1 MSGLQTDE
9 ALHGD
14 RIAVDPPLPRVAVS
28 GSWIVAANEKLLFF
42 LFLVTLPLANPWVRG
57 DGVGYYAYLRSALI
71 DHDLRFENDFLA
83 ANESFVISHI
93 DEQGRLL
100 PRLYTKTG
108 YVENHFSVGPA
119 ILWAPVMLAVHGT
132 VLLAD
137 RFGAHVAP
145 DGYSPPYLLGM
156 AFTTA
161 CYGFLSLFLAF
172 RIARKYFDGPWAFL
186 ATVGIWMASSLPIY
200 MYFNPSWSHALSA
213 FTVALFLWYWDRTR
227 LQRTAGQWALLG
239 LMAGLMGNV
248 YYPNAIMLIFP
259 ALEVVHLLFA
269 KQRDPGQIVVTIQKL
284 AVSGGV
290 FLAAFFA
297 SLFPTFL
304 TRQIIYGS
312 PFETGY
318 PAISTW
324 NWTSPVLFKVLFSS
338 NHGMFSWTPILIL
351 AVAGLAFLIRRD
363 ALLGAGSLLT
373 FLAFYYLIASY
384 PDWDGISSFGNRFFV
399 SLTPIFIL
407 GLAALLGS
415 FSSWMGKTTR
425 AIAVSCSVLALLV
438 VWNAGFIFQW
448 GTHMV
453 PARGEISWSAMVRN
467 QVVDVP
473 FRMTHSLETY
483 FTRRDEMMQ
492 NIEQEDIEQQKL
504 QEKRGE

>member
-1 MSGLQTDE
+1 
-9 ALHGD
+9 
-14 RIAVDPPLPRVAVS
+14 
-28 GSWIVAANEKLLFF
+28 
-42 LFLVTLPLANPWVRG
+42 
-57 DGVGYYAYLRSALI
+57 
-71 DHDLRFENDFLA
+71 
-83 ANESFVISHI
+83 
-93 DEQGRLL
+93 
-100 PRLYTKTG
+100 
-108 YVENHFSVGPA
+108 
-119 ILWAPVMLAVHGT
+119 
-132 VLLAD
+132 
-137 RFGAHVAP
+137 
-145 DGYSPPYLLGM
+145 
-156 AFTTA
+156 
-161 CYGFLSLFLAF
+161 
-172 RIARKYFDGPWAFL
+172 
-186 ATVGIWMASSLPIY
+186 

-248 YYPNAIMLIFP
+248 YYPNAILLIFP
-259 ALEVVHLLFA
+259 ALEVIHLFFT
-269 KQRDPGQIVVTIQKL
+269 KQRDAGHLTFSIQKMV
-284 AVSGGV
+284 VSCGV

-351 AVAGLAFLIRRD
+351 AVVGLAFLIKRD

-407 GLAALLGS
+407 GLAALLSS

-425 AIAVSCSVLALLV
+425 AIAVAGPVLALLV

-453 PARGEISWSAMVRN
+453 PARGEISWGAMARN

-473 FRMTHSLETY
+473 VRMTHSLETY
-483 FTRRDEMMQ
+483 FTRRGEMMQ
-492 NIEQEDIEQQKL
+492 HIEQEDIEQQKL
-504 QEKRGE
+504 ENRQGE